1 MAISY
6 TSRKDLD
13 HAPFKWQ
20 CAGLAFWLVL
30 SVQLTHLDPADR
42 LFLLFLLPT
51 LAFVGTALIPGSGF
65 DFQGLVFSGSFFC
78 CFLSPAIYSA
88 LRENSFLELVVIL
101 FYILFAMVFGFAFF
115 RLMGKAF
122 QHLR

>member
-88 LRENSFLELVVIL
+88 LRENSNLELMIIL

>member
-20 CAGLAFWLVL
+20 CASLAFWLVF
-30 SVQLTHLDPADR
+30 SVYVTHAYPAASVV
-42 LFLLFLLPT
+42 LQFLLPG
-51 LAFVGTALIPGSGF
+51 LALLGTAMIPGSGF

-78 CFLSPAIYSA
+78 CFLSPAVYSA
-88 LRENSFLELVVIL
+88 LREDSLLELTVIL
-101 FYILFAMVFGFAFF
+101 IYILFAMVFGFALF
-115 RLMGKAF
+115 RLMGKTF
-122 QHLR
+122 QRMI

>member
-20 CAGLAFWLVL
+20 CASLAFWLVL
-30 SVQLTHLDPADR
+30 SLYVTHAYPADS
-42 LFLLFLLPT
+42 LLLLFLLPS
-51 LAFVGTALIPGSGF
+51 LAFVGTAVIPGSGF

-78 CFLSPAIYSA
+78 CFLSPAVYSA
-88 LRENSFLELVVIL
+88 LREDSLLELTAIL
-101 FYILFAMVFGFAFF
+101 FYLLFAMAFGFAFF
-115 RLMGKAF
+115 RLMGKTF
-122 QHLR
+122 QRMI

>member
-88 LRENSFLELVVIL
+88 LRENSNLELMIIL

-122 QHLR
+122 QYLR

>member
-13 HAPFKWQ
+13 HTPFKWQ

-30 SVQLTHLDPADR
+30 SVQLAHLDPADR

-88 LRENSFLELVVIL
+88 LREDSLLELTVI
-101 FYILFAMVFGFAFF
+101 FIYILFAMVFGFALF
-115 RLMGKAF
+115 RLMGKTF
-122 QHLR
+122 QR

>member
-6 TSRKDLD
+6 TSRRDLD
-13 HAPFKWQ
+13 RAPFKWQ
-20 CAGLAFWLVL
+20 CAGLAFWLIF
-30 SVQLTHLDPADR
+30 SVHVTHLYPADQM
-42 LFLLFLLPT
+42 FLLFLMPT
-51 LAFVGTALIPGSGF
+51 LAFVATALIPRSGF
-65 DFQGLVFSGSFFC
+65 DFQGLVFSGSFFS

-88 LRENSFLELVVIL
+88 LRENSFFEVMVIL

-122 QHLR
+122 QLMS

>member
-30 SVQLTHLDPADR
+30 SVQLAHLDPADR

-88 LRENSFLELVVIL
+88 LRENSFLELMIIL
-101 FYILFAMVFGFAFF
+101 FYILFAMGFGFAFF
-115 RLMGKAF
+115 RLMGKTF